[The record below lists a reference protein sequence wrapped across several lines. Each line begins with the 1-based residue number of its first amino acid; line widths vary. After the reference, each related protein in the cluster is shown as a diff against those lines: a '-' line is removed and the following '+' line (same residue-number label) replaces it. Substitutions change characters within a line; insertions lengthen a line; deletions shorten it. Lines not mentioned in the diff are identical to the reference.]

1 MLLTVGDLKAPSL
14 AHYHEAHLIFAG
26 LAASAAAAAMRLMR
40 ALSPVI

>member
-1 MLLTVGDLKAPSL
+1 MLFTVGDLKAPSL

-26 LAASAAAAAMRLMR
+26 LAASAAAMRLMR